1 MVRKNFDLSKEV
13 IQYMQEYKNQHPEI
27 KSVTQALERI
37 VLEHKE
43 YCEENQVDKIA
54 DAIIKKIENKYESMF
69 TRIRLGVR
77 TADINSQILIELL
90 NTLLIHDKV
99 PKYISTETK
108 HPVMVAAEFTVK
120 ERISNYKQR
129 KSWSK
134 KSKSN

>member
-1 MVRKNFDLSKEV
+1 MRKNFDLSKEV
-13 IQYMQEYKNQHPEI
+13 IQYMQDYKNQHPEI
-27 KSVTQALERI
+27 KSVTQALESI

-43 YCEENQVDKIA
+43 HSDNQMNQIA
-54 DAIIKKIENKYESMF
+54 DVIIKKVESKYESMF

-77 TADINSQILIELL
+77 TADINTQIIIELL

-99 PKYISTETK
+99 PKYISTATK
-108 HPVMVAAEFTVK
+108 HPVMVAAEFTVR

-134 KSKSN
+134 KNGLK

>member
-1 MVRKNFDLSKEV
+1 MRKNFDLSKEV

-27 KSVTQALERI
+27 RSVTQALESI

-43 YCEENQVDKIA
+43 HSSENRMSQISD
-54 DAIIKKIENKYESMF
+54 DIIKKVESKYESMF

-77 TADINSQILIELL
+77 TADINSQIIIELL

-99 PKYISTETK
+99 PKFISTNTK
-108 HPVMVAAEFTVK
+108 HPVMVEAEFTVK

-129 KSWSK
+129 KSWNK
-134 KSKSN
+134 KSGIK